1 MDQYEFVFLGLWLI
15 LSTIVFQA
23 TVFIRA
29 HRRTKGY
36 KVGVMDSSLGQ
47 DSFLFR
53 SYRTFWNSLENIV
66 PLFGMSVIA
75 VLSGYNAETLNI
87 IVWIF
92 AITRI
97 IHMLLYYFIATEK
110 MVGFSLTESI
120 RTNNYQSIIY
130 VMSKIFIQTP
140 WQYLQ

>member
-1 MDQYEFVFLGLWLI
+1 MEQYQFVFLGLWLI

-23 TVFIRA
+23 IIFIRA
-29 HRRTKGY
+29 HRGTTGY
-36 KVGVMDSSLGQ
+36 KVGVMDTSLGQ

-66 PLFGMSVIA
+66 PLFGMAVIA
-75 VLSGYNAETLNI
+75 VLSGYNPETLNI

-110 MVGFSLTESI
+110 NPSI
-120 RTNNYQSIIY
+120 RSLFYIIG
-130 VMSKIFIQTP
+130 FIANI
-140 WQYLQ
+140 YLMIDLGLYLSQ

>member
-1 MDQYEFVFLGLWLI
+1 MDQYQFVFLGLWLI
-15 LSTIVFQA
+15 LSTIIFQSII
-23 TVFIRA
+23 FIRA

-66 PLFGMSVIA
+66 PFFGMSVIA

-110 MVGFSLTESI
+110 NPSI
-120 RTNNYQSIIY
+120 RSLFYIIG
-130 VMSKIFIQTP
+130 FIANI
-140 WQYLQ
+140 YLMIDLGIYLVQ

>member
-1 MDQYEFVFLGLWLI
+1 MDQYQFVFLGLWLI

-23 TVFIRA
+23 IIFIRA
-29 HRRTKGY
+29 HRGTTGY
-36 KVGVMDSSLGQ
+36 KVGVMDTSLGQ

-66 PLFGMSVIA
+66 PLFGMAVIA
-75 VLSGYNAETLNI
+75 VLSGYNPETLNI

-110 MVGFSLTESI
+110 NPSI
-120 RTNNYQSIIY
+120 RSLFYIIG
-130 VMSKIFIQTP
+130 FIANI
-140 WQYLQ
+140 YLMIDLGLYLSQ

>member
-1 MDQYEFVFLGLWLI
+1 MDQYQFVFLGLWLI

-23 TVFIRA
+23 IIFIRA

-36 KVGVMDSSLGQ
+36 KVGVMDASLGQ

-66 PLFGMSVIA
+66 PLFGMAVIA
-75 VLSGYNAETLNI
+75 VLSGYNPETLSI

-110 MVGFSLTESI
+110 NPSI
-120 RTNNYQSIIY
+120 RSLFYIIG
-130 VMSKIFIQTP
+130 FIANI
-140 WQYLQ
+140 YLMIDLGFYLSQ

>member
-1 MDQYEFVFLGLWLI
+1 MEQYQFVFLGLWLI

-23 TVFIRA
+23 IIFIRA
-29 HRRTKGY
+29 HRGTTGY
-36 KVGVMDSSLGQ
+36 KVGVMDTSLGQ

-66 PLFGMSVIA
+66 PLFGMAVIA

-110 MVGFSLTESI
+110 NPSI
-120 RTNNYQSIIY
+120 RSLFYVIGFIANIY
-130 VMSKIFIQTP
+130 LMIDLGI
-140 WQYLQ
+140 YLVQ